1 MNCFFPFKE
10 KPESRKAKSSEEVV
24 IAKEHNLRVFSY
36 SELKTATDNFN
47 SSLKVGEGG
56 FGSVYKATI
65 RHPKGKEGVPTAVA
79 IKRFTGELGSR
90 EWLTEV
96 QLLGVVDHPNLV
108 KLLGYCSVVGKRAV
122 HRLFV
127 YEYMPN
133 GSLDYHLFNK
143 ASTTLPWTSRLEI
156 ILGAAQGLAY
166 LHEGLEIQVIYR
178 DFKPSNVLLDEYFKP
193 KLSDCGLAKKG
204 PTDDCDHVSTSV
216 TGTIGYIAPEYISTG
231 HLSVKCDVYSF
242 GVVLYEI
249 LAGRRALDRNLPLD
263 QLLLE
268 WVKLHPADS
277 KGFST
282 IIDARLENQYSLSAA
297 RKIAKLADTCLN
309 KYPKYR
315 PRMSQVVMILK
326 QVMEESGEESFSEK
340 RRSESSA
347 SSNLVALNKHSDQ
360 MGDIDTSRRMKGF
373 LKPDEQNLYAPDPK
387 SRGEE
392 DSERLQLQVHQYS
405 DPPIGTFGRG
415 STSGNAPEEG
425 VLSMGELINEMG
437 EAEDEGSLNEVTQ
450 SFYEEL
456 LEEILLGKLEETPPD
471 QRELEESNCHLLK
484 VPPTISHHFSILCV
498 LDLSSTEINSL
509 PQSISRLVALQKL
522 FLRSCELLMEL
533 PPEIGE
539 LVNLEVLDLEGTEIL
554 CLPKEIAKLVNLTC
568 LKVSFYG
575 YANQT
580 VIPRRV
586 LSNLSIL
593 IELIIDVT
601 PFGEWW
607 EVEAIVDD
615 LCSLKELRT
624 LQLYLPTA
632 EPLEELTLIF
642 PGLANFRFTVGR
654 HEEHFISRLPHNVE
668 EEFNNREKLDKGLK
682 YLNGNSIPNGVTEV
696 LKHANAFFLQRHW
709 TAKSLSEFGHKNM
722 TQVKFCLVMEC
733 NEFRSIIDSEQFN
746 RGKYDRGESEDFE
759 YFDEANVLGSLE
771 RLIIRYMKNMESIWK
786 GPVGKG
792 SLSNLKSFAL
802 HTCPNLTSL
811 FTIDMLINLTNLEE
825 LIVED
830 CPKLDSL
837 VSLKSTGSKPGLFL
851 RSLKKI
857 SLLELP
863 ELASISGSLCIA
875 PNLERMVIFYCPKL
889 EKLSTMEVS
898 STDLKVI
905 KGEKEWWDALK
916 WYESDLSTEHEDYV
930 ARLFIP
936 LKRDGDLMAQLTKD

>member
-1 MNCFFPFKE
+1 MNCIFPFKE

-47 SSLKVGEGG
+47 SSLKLGEDG

-79 IKRFTGELGSR
+79 IKRFTGER
-90 EWLTEV
+90 
-96 QLLGVVDHPNLV
+96 
-108 KLLGYCSVVGKRAV
+108 
-122 HRLFV
+122 
-127 YEYMPN
+127 
-133 GSLDYHLFNK
+133 
-143 ASTTLPWTSRLEI
+143 
-156 ILGAAQGLAY
+156 
-166 LHEGLEIQVIYR
+166 VIYR

-193 KLSDCGLAKKG
+193 KLSDCGLTKKG
-204 PTDDCDHVSTSV
+204 PDYDHISTEV
-216 TGTIGYIAPEYISTG
+216 AGTIGYIAPEYLSTG

-249 LAGRRALDRNLPLD
+249 LAGRRQLESLDRDLPLED

-315 PRMSQVVMILK
+315 PRMSQVVEILK
-326 QVMEESGEESFSEK
+326 QVMEESVEESFSEK

-373 LKPDEQNLYAPDPK
+373 LKPDEQNLYALDPK

-392 DSERLQLQVHQYS
+392 DLECLQSQVHQYS
-405 DPPIGTFGRG
+405 DPPIGIFGRG

-456 LEEILLGKLEETPPD
+456 LEEISLGELEETPPD
-471 QRELEESNCHLLK
+471 QRELEESYCHLLK

-539 LVNLEVLDLEGTEIL
+539 LVNLEVLDLEGTEIM
-554 CLPKEIAKLVNLTC
+554 CLPKEIANLVNLTC

-654 HEEHFISRLPHNVE
+654 HEEHFISRLPQDVE
-668 EEFNNREKLDKGLK
+668 EEFNNREKLEKVLK

-709 TAKSLSEFGHKNM
+709 TAKSLSEFGNKNM

-733 NEFRSIIDSEQFN
+733 NEFWSIIDSEQFN
-746 RGKYDRGESEDFE
+746 QGKDGRGESEDFE

-786 GPVGKG
+786 GPIGKG
-792 SLSNLKSFAL
+792 SLSNLKSLAL
-802 HTCPNLTSL
+802 HTCPKLTTL
-811 FTIDMLINLTNLEE
+811 FTVDMLINLTNLEE

-916 WYESDLSTEHEDYV
+916 WYESDLSTEHEDYL

-936 LKRDGDLMAQLTKD
+936 LRRDRDLMAQLTKD